1 VAIEK
6 EKVEKF
12 AQHLLDTI
20 RGGRMPEIPEGA
32 ERDTGTL
39 ARCAQPKSKL
49 LKQARPVNL
58 VDASVEQLGGQ

>member
-1 VAIEK
+1 
-6 EKVEKF
+6 
-12 AQHLLDTI
+12 
-20 RGGRMPEIPEGA
+20 MPEIPEGA

-39 ARCAQPKSKL
+39 ARCAQPKGKL